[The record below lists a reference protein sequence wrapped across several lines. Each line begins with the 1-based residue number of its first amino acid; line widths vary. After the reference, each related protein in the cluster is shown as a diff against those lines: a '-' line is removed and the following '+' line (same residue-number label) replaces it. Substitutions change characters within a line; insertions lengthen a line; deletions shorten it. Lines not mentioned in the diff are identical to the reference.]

1 MMEGLWGLW
10 LGLIETGMAL
20 AIFFVLV
27 KRGWPGEDDDC
38 IARDDCH
45 CERIRS
51 GGIKQPSNTWSNLA
65 FVLVGMLILI
75 SAGGSRAVSGNPIAT
90 VPFYPI
96 SYGLL
101 VISLGLGSMFFH
113 ASMKKWG
120 SIVDNLAMYWFLSFV
135 VLYDIYRI
143 LDARNL
149 GMFILIFLFLNVAL
163 AAVRFLNEG
172 SERYVFPVLFLWL
185 IIIEILISTGA
196 FGDIGLAREF
206 LPWLVLEVV
215 TFAVA
220 FGIWLLSGTGK
231 PLCRPDS
238 WIQGHAVWQI
248 LGALA
253 AGFLY
258 LNLLAESLS

>member
-1 MMEGLWGLW
+1 MENFVGLW
-10 LGLIETGMAL
+10 LGLIGTGVAL
-20 AIFFVLV
+20 AIFFVLGA
-27 KRGWPGEDDDC
+27 RGWPGEDDDC

-45 CERIRS
+45 CERLRP
-51 GGIKQPSNTWSNLA
+51 GRIKQPSNTWSNLA
-65 FVLVGMLILI
+65 FVLVGLLILFH
-75 SAGGSRAVSGNPIAT
+75 AGGAGAISGNPMAAI
-90 VPFYPI
+90 PFYPI
-96 SYGLL
+96 TYGLL
-101 VISLGLGSMFFH
+101 VIGLGLGSMFFH

-135 VLYDIYRI
+135 VLYDLYRV
-143 LDARNL
+143 LDASNL
-149 GMFILIFLFLNVAL
+149 GMFILIFLFVNVTL
-163 AAVRFLNEG
+163 AAVRIPNEG
-172 SERYVFPVLFLWL
+172 SERYVFPILFLWL
-185 IIIEILISTGA
+185 IIIEVLIPTGA
-196 FGDIGLAREF
+196 FGDIGLYRRF
-206 LPWLVLEVV
+206 WPWLVLEVV

-220 FGIWLLSGTGK
+220 FGIWIFSGTGK